1 MGLVTGLLTLPLAPV
16 RGLTWIAEQLLA
28 QAERELDPRE
38 ALRLRLEAL
47 QVRHELGELTAEEY
61 DQAERELVAQ
71 LEELPAPAPAMPT
84 GR

>member
-16 RGLTWIAEQLLA
+16 RGVAWIAEQLLA

-38 ALRLRLEAL
+38 GLRLRLEAL
-47 QVRHELGELTAEEY
+47 QVRYELGEMTLEEY
-61 DQAERELVAQ
+61 DLAEGELVEQ
-71 LEELPAPAPAMPT
+71 LELLEAPAPATPQ